1 MMQQD
6 AGQETIHKHA
16 LQGSGFRPEG
26 ARSAWRL
33 GSGIMGTRGC
43 GS

>member
-1 MMQQD
+1 MRKTRRVSDGMQQD

-26 ARSAWRL
+26 AR
-33 GSGIMGTRGC
+33 
-43 GS
+43 